1 MTVRVLIKRTIPQ
14 EKIPDLMGFFKRL
27 RMLAT
32 TQPGYISG
40 ETLSLYDR
48 PERYLVISTW
58 QSLEDWNHWFENRER
73 IELQDG
79 IDMLIGTK
87 TDYEIYHY
95 PSQ

>member
-14 EKIPDLMGFFKRL
+14 EKIPDLMGFFKQL

-32 TQPGYISG
+32 MQPGYISG
-40 ETLSLYDR
+40 ETLTSHDY

-58 QSLEDWNHWFENRER
+58 QSFEDWNHWFESRER
-73 IELQDG
+73 IELQDR